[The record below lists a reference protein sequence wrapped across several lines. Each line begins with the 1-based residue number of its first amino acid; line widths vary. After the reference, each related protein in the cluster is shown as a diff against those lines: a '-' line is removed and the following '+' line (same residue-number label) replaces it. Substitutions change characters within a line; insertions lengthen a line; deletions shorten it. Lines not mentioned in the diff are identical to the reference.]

1 MSFYVGANSFIFS
14 CFVWVQKKKREN
26 AAGHFAFFLL
36 KQVCYTGLKIT
47 EGMYSI
53 FSKRRAPKISMFKS

>member
-1 MSFYVGANSFIFS
+1 MSFYVGANSFIFLLLR
-14 CFVWVQKKKREN
+14 VGAKKKREN

-36 KQVCYTGLKIT
+36 KQICYTGLKIT